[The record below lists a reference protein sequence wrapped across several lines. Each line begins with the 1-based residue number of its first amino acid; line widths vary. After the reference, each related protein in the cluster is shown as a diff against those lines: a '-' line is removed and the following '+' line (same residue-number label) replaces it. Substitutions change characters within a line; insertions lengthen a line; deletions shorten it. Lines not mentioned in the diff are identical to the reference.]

1 MRELSIVAMKTVAH
15 LLFRVVCRIYEET
28 REKAAQYLVTAFP
41 EKSLLVCLAKFGI
54 QE

>member
-1 MRELSIVAMKTVAH
+1 MRELSIVAMKTVVH

-41 EKSLLVCLAKFGI
+41 EKALLVCLAKFGI